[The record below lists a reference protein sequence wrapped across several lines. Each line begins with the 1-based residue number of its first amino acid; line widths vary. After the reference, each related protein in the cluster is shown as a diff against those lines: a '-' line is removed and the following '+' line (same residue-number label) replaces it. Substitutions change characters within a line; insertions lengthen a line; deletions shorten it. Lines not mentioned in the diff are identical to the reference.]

1 VADSAGDLQRPLR
14 PGASNRGTN
23 QIGVRLYNER
33 LVLSLVRRHR
43 ELPKADI
50 ARLTG
55 LSPQTISIIMN
66 QLTDD
71 GLLIKGKPTRG
82 RVGQPSVPYSLNPEG
97 AFAFGLKIGRRS
109 VDLYLINFTG
119 EIVEALH
126 QTYNYPTPSGIRD
139 FARAGIERVLSR
151 LSKSQTARIAGL
163 GIGSP
168 YEMWTWHE
176 EIGAPKDEID
186 IWRTINIRAE
196 IAAICPWPVYYANDI
211 TAACAAELMFGIG
224 ADHID
229 YLYIFIGS
237 FIGGGL
243 VLDGHLFPGRT
254 KNAGAL
260 GSMPA
265 QGVDV
270 SARPQL
276 MNVASIY
283 VLERKLLAE
292 GRDPTILW
300 QSPDDWGDDLG
311 PVLDEWIAEVATSIA
326 YSIVAAIAVIDV
338 ETVIIDGAFPRWVR
352 QQVIAQTRVAIGK
365 VRQQGLSHFSIIEG
379 SIGNA
384 ARAMGGAS
392 LPLLANFTQDREVL
406 FKDEQRAGPA
416 TTERSKRAIGLPI
429 P

>member
-1 VADSAGDLQRPLR
+1 LAESVDDTQRPVR

-33 LVLSLVRRHR
+33 LVLSLIRRHR

-71 GLLIKGKPTRG
+71 GLLLKGSPTRG

-126 QTYNYPTPSGIRD
+126 QTYNYPTPSGIRE
-139 FARAGIERVLSR
+139 FARAGIERVLSK
-151 LSKSQTARIAGL
+151 LSKNQTARVAGL
-163 GIGSP
+163 GIGAP

-196 IAAICPWPVYYANDI
+196 IAAICTWPVYYANDI

-254 KNAGAL
+254 QNAGAL

-292 GRDPTILW
+292 GRDPRILW

-338 ETVIIDGAFPRWVR
+338 ETVIVDGAFPRSVR
-352 QQVIAQTRVAIGK
+352 QRVIEQTRIAIGK

-406 FKDEQRAGPA
+406 FKDEAKTPA
-416 TTERSKRAIGLPI
+416 STERSKRAIGLPVH
-429 P
+429 